1 MRILR
6 KFMPIYLG
14 PWVIVLLLLAC
25 IGSVAQDKKMSLS
38 ATAFG
43 TSTQLGRMFNVNI
56 DINSYSTP
64 EDQQVLLEAFNRGGN
79 DAMVDAL
86 TRMPA
91 RGRISTPGTLG
102 YDIKYIRV
110 WTTPA
115 GRKFRLV
122 TDRRMTFGE
131 LWRDS
136 RSTDYSL
143 SAAEIEL
150 SNEKGKS
157 SGTLLPAC
165 QVRLNKQNE
174 LEIETYQ
181 NPWRLGDF
189 IDWNK

>member
-1 MRILR
+1 MSVFL
-6 KFMPIYLG
+6 FAAC
-14 PWVIVLLLLAC
+14 VVSLAQE
-25 IGSVAQDKKMSLS
+25 GKMSLS

-43 TSTQLGRMFNVNI
+43 TSTQMGRMFNVNI

-64 EDQQVLLEAFNRGGN
+64 EDQRTLLEAFNKGGN

-86 TRMPA
+86 SKMPA

-102 YDIKYIRV
+102 YDVKYIRV
-110 WTTPA
+110 WQTPT

-122 TDRRMTFGE
+122 TDRIMTFGE
-131 LWRDS
+131 VWRDS

-157 SGTLLPAC
+157 TGTLLPAC
-165 QVRLNKQNE
+165 QVKLNKQNE

-181 NPWRLGDF
+181 NPWRLDNF
-189 IDWNK
+189 INWDK